1 MARRARRVCAHRAL
15 GRAQR
20 PRPAARRR
28 ARSLRPARR
37 TTPLPSTGP
46 SPLTSRKDPSLSD
59 HFRFRHH
66 PEHGFVATAAPS
78 FTPHLAEWLLVREQ
92 FEPVPFSPGLYRLIE
107 PNRDGLRRTRQAVH
121 DLRNLG
127 YRVRDDSTL
136 DPAHASAPPR
146 PTASNDLADR
156 RSRIARAAAVRPS
169 RITALANAAPSA
181 PPAAGKAPAAGQG
194 RSR

>member
-1 MARRARRVCAHRAL
+1 M
-15 GRAQR
+15 
-20 PRPAARRR
+20 
-28 ARSLRPARR
+28 
-37 TTPLPSTGP
+37 
-46 SPLTSRKDPSLSD
+46 
-59 HFRFRHH
+59 
-66 PEHGFVATAAPS
+66 
-78 FTPHLAEWLLVREQ
+78 LVREQ
-92 FEPVPFSPGLYRLIE
+92 FEPVPFSPGLYRLTE

-127 YRVRDDSTL
+127 YRVRDDSAL

-146 PTASNDLADR
+146 PTASNDLAER

-181 PPAAGKAPAAGQG
+181 PPAAAGKAPAAGQG